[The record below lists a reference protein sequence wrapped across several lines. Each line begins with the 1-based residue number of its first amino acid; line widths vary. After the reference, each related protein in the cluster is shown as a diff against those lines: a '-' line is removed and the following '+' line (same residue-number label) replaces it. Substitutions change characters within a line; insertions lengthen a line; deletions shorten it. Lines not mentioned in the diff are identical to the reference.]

1 MEAAALYNNLPR
13 LGKQETPNRMT
24 PEQKKL
30 VQESF
35 EKVLPIAD
43 VAAELFYGRLF
54 ELDPSLRHLFHGD
67 MKEQGRK
74 LMTMIRV
81 AVANLDRLGDIVPA
95 VEALGERHA
104 RYGVEDS
111 HYTTVGE
118 ALIWTLEKGL
128 GDAFTPETRQA
139 WIEVYGVL
147 ASVMQDAAHR
157 SLVLV

>member
-1 MEAAALYNNLPR
+1 M
-13 LGKQETPNRMT
+13 GKEETTNAMT
-24 PEQKKL
+24 HEQNKL
-30 VQESF
+30 VKESF

-54 ELDPSLRHLFHGD
+54 ELDPSLRRLFHRD
-67 MKEQGRK
+67 MKEQGRM
-74 LMTMIRV
+74 LMQMIRV

-111 HYTTVGE
+111 HYATVGE
-118 ALIWTLEKGL
+118 ALIWTLEQGL

-139 WIEVYGVL
+139 WITVYGVL
-147 ASVMQDAAHR
+147 SSVMQSAADR
-157 SLVLV
+157 SLVPA

>member
-1 MEAAALYNNLPR
+1 MEAAGSKANCQK
-13 LGKQETPNRMT
+13 GKQETPKTMT

-54 ELDPSLRHLFHGD
+54 ELDPSLRQLFHRD
-67 MKEQGRK
+67 MKEQGRM
-74 LMTMIRV
+74 LMQMIRV

-111 HYTTVGE
+111 NYTTV
-118 ALIWTLEKGL
+118 
-128 GDAFTPETRQA
+128 
-139 WIEVYGVL
+139 
-147 ASVMQDAAHR
+147 
-157 SLVLV
+157 

>member
-1 MEAAALYNNLPR
+1 
-13 LGKQETPNRMT
+13 MT
-24 PEQKKL
+24 PEQKTL
-30 VQESF
+30 VKESF
-35 EKVLPIAD
+35 DKVLPIAD

-54 ELDPSLRHLFHGD
+54 ELDPSLRQLFHGD

-81 AVANLDRLGDIVPA
+81 AVANLDRLDDIVPA

-111 HYTTVGE
+111 QYATVGE
-118 ALIWTLEKGL
+118 ALIWTLQKGL

-139 WIEVYGVL
+139 WIEVYGL
-147 ASVMQDAAHR
+147 LSSVMQNAAHR
-157 SLVLV
+157 ELVAV

>member
-1 MEAAALYNNLPR
+1 
-13 LGKQETPNRMT
+13 MT

-35 EKVLPIAD
+35 QQVLPIAD
-43 VAAELFYGRLF
+43 AAAELFYGKLF

-111 HYTTVGE
+111 MYATVGE
-118 ALIWTLEKGL
+118 ALIWTLQQGL

-139 WIEVYGVL
+139 WVEVYGL
-147 ASVMQDAAHR
+147 LTSVMQNAAHR

>member
-1 MEAAALYNNLPR
+1 
-13 LGKQETPNRMT
+13 MT
-24 PEQKKL
+24 PEQKTL
-30 VQESF
+30 VKESF

-54 ELDPSLRHLFHGD
+54 ELDPSLRQLLHGD

-81 AVANLDRLGDIVPA
+81 AVANLDRLDDIVPA

-111 HYTTVGE
+111 QYATVGE
-118 ALIWTLEKGL
+118 ALIWTLQKGL

-139 WIEVYGVL
+139 WIEVYGL
-147 ASVMQDAAHR
+147 LSSVMQNAAHR
-157 SLVLV
+157 ELVAV